1 MTEHAHIKN
10 YADFCFLDEQSKKIK
25 QTRKY
30 NQKKKKQ
37 IHRSREQTSGFQW
50 GEGKEE
56 GQVGIKNKLLCI
68 K

>member
-1 MTEHAHIKN
+1 MTEHAHFKN

-25 QTRKY
+25 QTSKY
-30 NQKKKKQ
+30 NNNKK

-56 GQVGIKNKLLCI
+56 GQVGIKNKLLRI